1 MIDFDYISH
10 RHTDFSDL
18 LSLPLET
25 LSGWIT
31 WNLGEHIH
39 GPQKRDINS
48 NLLTALVFNQIPET
62 LIRSHQSLLY
72 FSDISVFGNQH
83 I

>member
-1 MIDFDYISH
+1 MAALEFLLIYTVSLKNYMIDFDYISH

-18 LSLPLET
+18 LRLPLET

-39 GPQKRDINS
+39 GPQKRDSNS
-48 NLLTALVFNQIPET
+48 TYVQYGLDVQYI
-62 LIRSHQSLLY
+62 
-72 FSDISVFGNQH
+72 
-83 I
+83 